1 MPICITCTHPI
12 PYLCTVYQSAY
23 NLRLE
28 QCVSILHPF
37 ANAETNI
44 KSQTACNNFAD
55 PYVEHDSLTLLLDLI
70 LLKRAV
76 YRHLLYNRG
85 VEPRKVGISDGPS
98 ARQSSE
104 GEQNEKQMEK
114 NKVCIRVVVER

>member
-1 MPICITCTHPI
+1 MREYSQPI
-12 PYLCTVYQSAY
+12 
-23 NLRLE
+23 
-28 QCVSILHPF
+28 
-37 ANAETNI
+37 ANALKRI
-44 KSQTACNNFAD
+44 SQSQTACNNFAD

-98 ARQSSE
+98 AHQSSE
-104 GEQNEKQMEK
+104 GEQKDWEK
-114 NKVCIRVVVER
+114 NKVCLRVVVECRKFKDVISQGGS